1 VLKRSTDGGKHW
13 LPRQTVIK
21 GEKGTHLSSVNPGPV
36 VEPESGRIHL
46 FCYQGLENKWA
57 GGEYKLLHSVSDDNG
72 ATWSEPADLKPQ
84 LPEEWLSFQP
94 GPGHGIVLRHGD
106 HKGRIVVPGWYVHRE
121 NGEKV
126 FASALIYSDDGG
138 THFRGGGTGMNGSDE
153 CLAAELADGSVVLA
167 IRPPGKSADSE
178 FRRFAVSRDGGE
190 HFEPVEIDREL
201 RAPVCQAGMQS
212 SEDGKTLYFSYPGGG
227 NYERNGETR
236 RAGLTLRRRAAD
248 RKTWSEP
255 QLIYAGRSGYSDL
268 ALFGDDRIGILFEGG
283 RHSSYKDGILF
294 AAVER

>member
-1 VLKRSTDGGKHW
+1 
-13 LPRQTVIK
+13 
-21 GEKGTHLSSVNPGPV
+21 
-36 VEPESGRIHL
+36 
-46 FCYQGLENKWA
+46 
-57 GGEYKLLHSVSDDNG
+57 
-72 ATWSEPADLKPQ
+72 
-84 LPEEWLSFQP
+84 
-94 GPGHGIVLRHGD
+94 
-106 HKGRIVVPGWYVHRE
+106 
-121 NGEKV
+121 
-126 FASALIYSDDGG
+126 
-138 THFRGGGTGMNGSDE
+138 MNGSDE